1 MPGPLH
7 GINVV
12 EFSTMI
18 ATPTAGMLLADMG
31 ASVIKVEPP
40 WGDLWRYAQAVL
52 PTEGRPFMA
61 YNRGKRSM
69 TLDLTK
75 LDAATVVRRL
85 TQQADVILA
94 NNRPDVAGRLGIDY
108 ETLAAVNPSIIYCE
122 GSAFGHDGPD
132 AYRPGY
138 DIIIQ
143 AMSGIATAEGK
154 VANGVPEQIVA
165 SPLVDSACGLAQA
178 WAVCGAL
185 FARERNLDPVTG
197 KPASGDNRRGQKL
210 EASLLGASLFMLGMR
225 FVRIDDL
232 DLEPH
237 RQIRESV
244 DAMRAAGT
252 PYPDLLEVYQAQHFQ
267 SPGNIYYRFYQTA
280 DGMIVV
286 GCLNAALRLKLLD
299 VIGLHDIRFDEGY
312 DQYSLEA
319 ADFGAQLMT
328 DAEAIFRSKTNDE
341 WLALLD
347 TAGVPAGPVRFVEE
361 LFDHPQVMQ
370 NHLAVDVQHRDLGT
384 VRMAGPLASFSD
396 TPLHAG
402 DLPALGQHT
411 DEVLAGLGYPPATI
425 ARLRRDSVV

>member
-1 MPGPLH
+1 MPGPLD

-31 ASVIKVEPP
+31 ANVIKVEPP
-40 WGDLWRYAQAVL
+40 WGDLWRYALAVL
-52 PTEGRPFMA
+52 PTEGRPFLA
-61 YNRGKRSM
+61 YNRGKRSV
-69 TLDLTK
+69 TLDLSK
-75 LDAATVVRRL
+75 PDAADVVRRL
-85 TQQADVILA
+85 TEQADVVLA

-108 ETLAAVNPSIIYCE
+108 ETLAAINPSIIYCE

-132 AYRPGY
+132 AHRPGY

-185 FARERNLDPVTG
+185 FARERSRDPAAG
-197 KPASGDNRRGQKL
+197 EKGRGQKL

-244 DAMRAAGT
+244 DAMRAAGA
-252 PYPDLLEVYQAQHFQ
+252 PYPDLLEVYQSQHFQ

-280 DGMIVV
+280 DGMLVV

-312 DQYSLEA
+312 DQHSQEA
-319 ADFGAQLMT
+319 AEFGAQLMT
-328 DAEAIFRSKTNDE
+328 DAEAIFRAKTNDE

-347 TAGVPAGPVRFVEE
+347 AAGVPAGPVRFVEE
-361 LFDHPQVMQ
+361 MFDHPQVMQ
-370 NHLAVDVQHRDLGT
+370 NNLAVDVQHRGLGT
-384 VRMAGPLASFSD
+384 VRLAGPAASFSE
-396 TPLHAG
+396 TPLQPG

-411 DEVLAGLGYPPATI
+411 DEVLAELGYPPDTI
-425 ARLRRDSVV
+425 AQWRAAGVI

>member
-52 PTEGRPFMA
+52 PTDGRPFMA

-75 LDAATVVRRL
+75 SESADVVRRL
-85 TQQADVILA
+85 TEQADVVLA

-108 ETLAAVNPSIIYCE
+108 ETLAAINPSIIYCE
-122 GSAFGHDGPD
+122 GSAFGHEGPD

-185 FARERNLDPVTG
+185 FARERNATAG
-197 KPASGDNRRGQKL
+197 KKGLGQKL
-210 EASLLGASLFMLGMR
+210 EASLLGASLLMLGMR
-225 FVRIDDL
+225 FVRIDGL

-237 RQIRESV
+237 REIRESL

-252 PYPDLLEVYQAQHFQ
+252 PYPDLLEVYQAQRFQ
-267 SPGNIYYRFYQTA
+267 SPGNIYYRFFQTA
-280 DGMIVV
+280 DGMLVV

-312 DQYSLEA
+312 DQHSQEA
-319 ADFGAQLMT
+319 AEFGERLMR
-328 DAEAIFRSKTNDE
+328 DAEAVFHGKTNAE

-347 TAGVPAGPVRFVEE
+347 AAGVPAGPVRFVEE
-361 LFDHPQVMQ
+361 LFDHPQVEA
-370 NHLAVDVQHRDLGT
+370 NNFAVDVNHRDLGT
-384 VRMAGPLASFSD
+384 VRMAGPLVNFSD
-396 TPLHAG
+396 TPLQAG
-402 DLPALGQHT
+402 DLPALGEHT
-411 DEVLAGLGYPPATI
+411 DAVLAELGYPPDTI
-425 ARLRRDSVV
+425 AQWRADGVL

>member
-1 MPGPLH
+1 MPGPLD

-31 ASVIKVEPP
+31 ANVIKVEPP
-40 WGDLWRYAQAVL
+40 WGDLWRYALAVL
-52 PTEGRPFMA
+52 PTEGRPFLA
-61 YNRGKRSM
+61 YNRGKRSV
-69 TLDLTK
+69 TLDLSK
-75 LDAATVVRRL
+75 PAAAAVVRRL
-85 TQQADVILA
+85 TEQADVVLA

-108 ETLAAVNPSIIYCE
+108 DTLAAINPSIIYCE

-132 AYRPGY
+132 AHRPGY

-185 FARERNLDPVTG
+185 FARERSDH
-197 KPASGDNRRGQKL
+197 KRGQKL

-225 FVRIDDL
+225 FVRINDL

-252 PYPDLLEVYQAQHFQ
+252 PYPDLLEVYQSQHFQ

-312 DQYSLEA
+312 DQHSQEA
-319 ADFGAQLMT
+319 AEFGAQLMT
-328 DAEAIFRSKTNDE
+328 DAEAIFRAKTNDE

-347 TAGVPAGPVRFVEE
+347 AAGVPAGPVRFVEE
-361 LFDHPQVMQ
+361 MFDHPQVVQ
-370 NHLAVDVQHRDLGT
+370 NNLAVDVQHRDLGT
-384 VRMAGPLASFSD
+384 VRLAGAAASFSD
-396 TPLHAG
+396 TPLQAG

-411 DEVLAGLGYPPATI
+411 DEVLTELGYAPDTI
-425 ARLRRDSVV
+425 AKWRADGVV

>member
-31 ASVIKVEPP
+31 ANVIKVEPP

-61 YNRGKRSM
+61 YNRGKRSI
-69 TLDLTK
+69 TLDLSK
-75 LDAATVVRRL
+75 PDAATVVRRL
-85 TQQADVILA
+85 TEQADVVLA

-108 ETLAAVNPSIIYCE
+108 ETLAAINPSVIYCE
-122 GSAFGHDGPD
+122 GSAFGHHGPD
-132 AYRPGY
+132 AHRPGY

-154 VANGVPEQIVA
+154 VVNGVPEHIVS

-185 FARERNLDPVTG
+185 FARERSRDPATG
-197 KPASGDNRRGQKL
+197 KMGRGQKL

-225 FVRIDDL
+225 FVRINDL
-232 DLEPH
+232 DTEPH

-252 PYPDLLEVYQAQHFQ
+252 PYPDLLQVYQAQHFQ

-286 GCLNAALRLKLLD
+286 GCLNTPLRLKLLD

-312 DQYSLEA
+312 DQHSPEA
-319 ADFGAQLMT
+319 AEFGAQLMT
-328 DAEAIFRSKTNDE
+328 DAEAVFRSRTNDE

-347 TAGVPAGPVRFVEE
+347 AAGVPAGPVRFVEE
-361 LFDHPQVMQ
+361 MYDHPQVMQ
-370 NHLAVDVQHRDLGT
+370 NNLAVDVQHRDLGT
-384 VRMAGPLASFSD
+384 VRLAGPVASFSD
-396 TPLHAG
+396 APLHAG

-411 DEVLAGLGYPPATI
+411 DEVLAELGYPPETI
-425 ARLRRDSVV
+425 AQWREDGVL

>member
-52 PTEGRPFMA
+52 PTDGRPFMA

-75 LDAATVVRRL
+75 PESADIVRRL
-85 TQQADVILA
+85 TQQADVVLA

-108 ETLAAVNPSIIYCE
+108 ETLSAINPSIIYCE
-122 GSAFGHDGPD
+122 GSAFGHEGPD
-132 AYRPGY
+132 SYRPGY

-154 VANGVPEQIVA
+154 VVNGVPEQIVA

-185 FARERNLDPVTG
+185 FAQERSADPKTG
-197 KPASGDNRRGQKL
+197 KKGKGQKL
-210 EASLLGASLFMLGMR
+210 EASLLGASLLMLGMR
-225 FVRIDDL
+225 FVRVDQL

-237 RQIRESV
+237 REIRESV

-267 SPGNIYYRFYQTA
+267 SPGNIYYRFFQTA

-286 GCLNAALRLKLLD
+286 GCLNTALRLKLLD
-299 VIGLHDIRFDEGY
+299 VIGLHDIKFDEGY
-312 DQYSLEA
+312 DQHSQEA

-328 DAEAIFRSKTNDE
+328 DAEAIFRAKTNTE
-341 WLALLD
+341 WLDLLD
-347 TAGVPAGPVRFVEE
+347 AAGVPAGPVRFVEE
-361 LFDHPQVMQ
+361 MFDHPQVEA
-370 NHLAVDVQHRDLGT
+370 NHFAVDVNHRDLGN
-384 VRMAGPLASFSD
+384 VRMAGPLVAFSD
-396 TPLHAG
+396 TPLEAG
-402 DLPALGQHT
+402 DLPALGEHT
-411 DEVLAGLGYPPATI
+411 DAVLTDLGYPPDTI
-425 ARLRRDSVV
+425 NQWREAGVL

>member
-7 GINVV
+7 GINVI

-52 PTEGRPFMA
+52 PTDGRPFMA

-75 LDAATVVRRL
+75 SESADVVRRL
-85 TQQADVILA
+85 TEQADVVLA

-122 GSAFGHDGPD
+122 GSAFGHEGPD

-185 FARERNLDPVTG
+185 FARERNATAG
-197 KPASGDNRRGQKL
+197 KKGLGQKL
-210 EASLLGASLFMLGMR
+210 EASLLGASLLMLGMR
-225 FVRIDDL
+225 FVRIDGL

-237 RQIRESV
+237 REIRESL

-252 PYPDLLEVYQAQHFQ
+252 PYPDLLEVYQAQRFQ
-267 SPGNIYYRFYQTA
+267 SPGNIYYRFFQTA
-280 DGMIVV
+280 DGMLVV

-312 DQYSLEA
+312 DQHSQEA
-319 ADFGAQLMT
+319 AEFGERLMR
-328 DAEAIFRSKTNDE
+328 DAEAVFHGKTNAE

-347 TAGVPAGPVRFVEE
+347 AAGVPAGPVRFVEE
-361 LFDHPQVMQ
+361 LFDHPQVEA
-370 NHLAVDVQHRDLGT
+370 NNFAVDVNHRDLGT
-384 VRMAGPLASFSD
+384 VRMAGPLVNFSD
-396 TPLHAG
+396 TPLQAG
-402 DLPALGQHT
+402 DLPALGEHT
-411 DEVLAGLGYPPATI
+411 DAVLAELGYPPDTI
-425 ARLRRDSVV
+425 AQWRADGVL

>member
-52 PTEGRPFMA
+52 PTDGRPFMA

-75 LDAATVVRRL
+75 PESADVVRRL
-85 TQQADVILA
+85 TEQADVVLA

-108 ETLAAVNPSIIYCE
+108 ETLSAVNPAIIYCE
-122 GSAFGHDGPD
+122 GSAFGHEGPD

-154 VANGVPEQIVA
+154 VVNGVPEQIVA

-185 FARERNLDPVTG
+185 FARERNGAAGNEV
-197 KPASGDNRRGQKL
+197 KGQKL
-210 EASLLGASLFMLGMR
+210 EASLLGTSLLMLGMR
-225 FVRIDDL
+225 FVRIDSL
-232 DLEPH
+232 DSEPH
-237 RQIRESV
+237 REVRASV

-267 SPGNIYYRFYQTA
+267 SPGNIYYRFFQTA
-280 DGMIVV
+280 DGMLVV
-286 GCLNAALRLKLLD
+286 GCLNTALRLKLLD
-299 VIGLHDIRFDEGY
+299 VIGLHDIKFEAGY
-312 DQYSLEA
+312 DQHSLEA

-328 DAEAIFRSKTNDE
+328 DAEAIFRARTNAE

-347 TAGVPAGPVRFVEE
+347 AAGVPAGPVRFVEE
-361 LFDHPQVMQ
+361 LFDHPQVEA
-370 NHLAVDVQHRDLGT
+370 NNFAVDVNHRDLGK
-384 VRMAGPLASFSD
+384 VRMAGPLVAFSD
-396 TPLHAG
+396 TPLQAG
-402 DLPALGQHT
+402 DLPALGEHT
-411 DEVLAGLGYPPATI
+411 DEVLVEMGYSSDAI
-425 ARLRRDSVV
+425 ERWRREGML

>member
-52 PTEGRPFMA
+52 PTDGRPFMA

-69 TLDLTK
+69 TLDLTRPE
-75 LDAATVVRRL
+75 AADVVRRL
-85 TQQADVILA
+85 TQQADVVLA

-108 ETLAAVNPSIIYCE
+108 ETLSAINPSMIYCE
-122 GSAFGHDGPD
+122 GSAFGHEGPD

-154 VANGVPEQIVA
+154 VSNGVPEQIVA

-185 FARERNLDPVTG
+185 FARERNG
-197 KPASGDNRRGQKL
+197 GHGQKL
-210 EASLLGASLFMLGMR
+210 EASLLGTSLMMLGMR
-225 FVRIDDL
+225 FVRIDSL
-232 DLEPH
+232 DVEPH
-237 RQIRESV
+237 REIRESV
-244 DAMRAAGT
+244 NAMRAAGT

-267 SPGNIYYRFYQTA
+267 SPGNIYYRFFQTA
-280 DGMIVV
+280 DGMLVV

-312 DQYSLEA
+312 DQHSQEA
-319 ADFGAQLMT
+319 AEFGARLMT
-328 DAEAIFRSKTNDE
+328 QAEEIFHGRTNDE

-347 TAGVPAGPVRFVEE
+347 AAGVPAGPVRFVEE
-361 LFDHPQVMQ
+361 LFEHPQVEA
-370 NHLAVDVQHRDLGT
+370 NNFAVDVKHRDLGN
-384 VRMAGPLASFSD
+384 VRMAGPLVSFSE
-396 TPLHAG
+396 TPLAAG
-402 DLPALGQHT
+402 DLPALGEHT
-411 DEVLAGLGYPPATI
+411 DAVLADLGYSEDEVG
-425 ARLRRDSVV
+425 RWRDAGLF

>member
-7 GINVV
+7 GISVV

-31 ASVIKVEPP
+31 ARVIKVEPP

-52 PTEGRPFMA
+52 PTDGRPFMA

-75 LDAATVVRRL
+75 PESADIVRRL
-85 TQQADVILA
+85 TEQADVVLA

-108 ETLAAVNPSIIYCE
+108 ETLSAINPSIIYCE
-122 GSAFGHDGPD
+122 GSAFGHEGPD

-154 VANGVPEQIVA
+154 VVNGVPEHIVA

-185 FARERNLDPVTG
+185 FAREREKNAGG
-197 KPASGDNRRGQKL
+197 KGHGQKL
-210 EASLLGASLFMLGMR
+210 EASLLGTSLLMLGMR
-225 FVRIDDL
+225 FVRIDQL

-237 RQIRESV
+237 REILESI

-267 SPGNIYYRFYQTA
+267 SPGNIYYRFFQTA

-286 GCLNAALRLKLLD
+286 GCLNTALRLKLLD
-299 VIGLHDIRFDEGY
+299 VVGLHDIRFDEGY
-312 DQYSLEA
+312 DQHSQEA

-328 DAEAIFRSKTNDE
+328 DAEAIFRAKTNTE
-341 WLALLD
+341 WLDLLD
-347 TAGVPAGPVRFVEE
+347 AAGVPAGPVRFVEE
-361 LFDHPQVMQ
+361 MFDHPQVEA
-370 NHLAVDVQHRDLGT
+370 NHFAVDVNHRDLGN
-384 VRMAGPLASFSD
+384 VRMAGPLVAFSD
-396 TPLHAG
+396 TPLEAG
-402 DLPALGQHT
+402 DLPALGEHT
-411 DEVLAGLGYPPATI
+411 DAVLTDLGYTPETI
-425 ARLRRDSVV
+425 AQWREAGVL

>member
-52 PTEGRPFMA
+52 PTDGRPFMA

-69 TLDLTK
+69 TLDLTRPE
-75 LDAATVVRRL
+75 AADVVRRL
-85 TQQADVILA
+85 TEQADVILA

-108 ETLAAVNPSIIYCE
+108 ETLSAINPAIIYCE
-122 GSAFGHDGPD
+122 GSAFGHEGPD

-154 VANGVPEQIVA
+154 VVNGVPEQIVA

-185 FARERNLDPVTG
+185 FAKERNGG
-197 KPASGDNRRGQKL
+197 KGQKL
-210 EASLLGASLFMLGMR
+210 EASLLGASLLMLGMR
-225 FVRIDDL
+225 FVRIDSL
-232 DLEPH
+232 DLGPH
-237 RQIRESV
+237 REVRESV
-244 DAMRAAGT
+244 DAMRSAGT

-267 SPGNIYYRFYQTA
+267 SPGNIYYRFFQTA
-280 DGMIVV
+280 DGMLVV

-312 DQYSLEA
+312 DQHSQEA

-328 DAEAIFRSKTNDE
+328 DAEAIFRAKTNNE

-347 TAGVPAGPVRFVEE
+347 AAGVPAGPVRFVEE
-361 LFDHPQVMQ
+361 LFDHPQVEA
-370 NHLAVDVQHRDLGT
+370 NNFAVDVNHRDLGN
-384 VRMAGPLASFSD
+384 VRMAGPLVSFSD
-396 TPLHAG
+396 TPLQAG
-402 DLPALGQHT
+402 DLPALGEHT
-411 DEVLAGLGYPPATI
+411 DTVLTELGYPP
-425 ARLRRDSVV
+425 DVVTQWRESDVIL